1 MKILILTQYFPP
13 EVGASQTRLYE
24 TVKALQRCGL
34 DVEVFTS
41 MPSYPLGEIFD
52 DYKGCFYKK
61 EQIDGIKV
69 YRVWSYAS
77 NDLGQAKRL
86 LSYSSFTGLALTAL
100 AAVKPRPDLLF
111 VESPPLTL
119 GMAGYLLSK
128 AWRCPWILN
137 LSDLWPDSI
146 FALGSMNKESFAGKS
161 LLKLES
167 FLYKKATGITAV
179 TEGMISDLR
188 LKKNV
193 PDEKLFYLPNGAN
206 VEMFYPVQD
215 YHDQKQKKFIYAGR
229 IGKAHGVEVIAKAAA
244 LTKQRRDILYEII
257 GDGPELPNLKKM
269 ICDMRLNNIKIS
281 EPVPLSQMPQKL
293 KDAYAALVTLKA
305 NPLFK
310 GTRPAKMLPPLAA
323 GLPIVYSGA
332 GEGADIIKETC
343 AGVVTPPEDEKEFA
357 KAVIW
362 LAEHPEEAYDMGR
375 RGREYA
381 ERNLDWNVLVKNWFW
396 DVQKRIIKDKG
407 KIKNAEKAL

>member
-1 MKILILTQYFPP
+1 M
-13 EVGASQTRLYE
+13 
-24 TVKALQRCGL
+24 
-34 DVEVFTS
+34 
-41 MPSYPLGEIFD
+41 
-52 DYKGCFYKK
+52 
-61 EQIDGIKV
+61 

-77 NDLGQAKRL
+77 NDLGQGKRL

-100 AAVKPRPDLLF
+100 VVVRSRPDLLF

-119 GMAGYLLSK
+119 GITGYLLSK

-137 LSDLWPDSI
+137 LGDLWPDSI
-146 FALGSMNKESFAGKS
+146 FALGAMNRESLAGKS

-244 LTKQRRDILYEII
+244 LTKHRRDIFYEIV
-257 GDGPELPNLKKM
+257 GDGPELPNLKKLISNM
-269 ICDMRLNNIKIS
+269 ELNNVKIS

-293 KDAYAALVTLKA
+293 KDAYAALVTLKD

-310 GTRPAKMLPPLAA
+310 ATRPAKMLPPLAA
-323 GLPIVYSGA
+323 GIPIVYSGA
-332 GEGADIIKETC
+332 GEGADIIKEIC
-343 AGVVTPPEDEKEFA
+343 AGVVTPPEDEKAFA
-357 KAVIW
+357 EAVIW
-362 LAEHPEEAYDMGR
+362 LAEHPKEAYAMGG
-375 RGREYA
+375 RGRTYA
-381 ERNLDWNVLVKNWFW
+381 EKNLDWNVLVKKWLR
-396 DVQKRIIKDKG
+396 DVQERIIQDKG

>member
-1 MKILILTQYFPP
+1 MKILILTQYFSP

-41 MPSYPLGEIFD
+41 MPSYPRGEIFD
-52 DYKGCFYKK
+52 DYKGYLYKQ
-61 EQIDGIKV
+61 EELEGIKV

-77 NDLGQAKRL
+77 NDLGQGKRL
-86 LSYSSFTGLALTAL
+86 LSYSSFTGLALAAL
-100 AAVKPRPDLLF
+100 AAVRPRPDLLF

-119 GMAGYLLSK
+119 GMTGYLLSK

-137 LSDLWPDSI
+137 LGDLWPDSI

-215 YHDQKQKKFIYAGR
+215 LHNQKQKKFIYAGR
-229 IGKAHGVEVIAKAAA
+229 IGKAHGVEIIAKAAA
-244 LTKQRRDILYEII
+244 LTKHRRDILYEIV
-257 GDGPELPNLKKM
+257 GDGPELPNLKKL
-269 ICDMRLNNIKIS
+269 ISDMELNNVKIS

-310 GTRPAKMLPPLAA
+310 ATRPAKMLPPLAA
-323 GLPIVYSGA
+323 GIPIVYSGA
-332 GEGADIIKETC
+332 GEGADIIKGIC
-343 AGVVTPPEDEKEFA
+343 AGLVTPPEDEKALAE
-357 KAVIW
+357 AVIW
-362 LAEHPEEAYDMGR
+362 LAEHPEEAYAMGR

-381 ERNLDWNVLVKNWFW
+381 EKNLDWNVLVKKWLR
-396 DVQKRIIKDKG
+396 DVQERIIQDKG
-407 KIKNAEKAL
+407 KIKNAEKAF

>member
-146 FALGSMNKESFAGKS
+146 FALGSMKKESFAGKR

-179 TEGMISDLR
+179 TEGMIPDLR
-188 LKKNV
+188 HRKNV
-193 PDEKLFYLPNGAN
+193 PNEKLFYLPNGAN

-215 YHDQKQKKFIYAGR
+215 FHNQKQKRFIYAGR

-244 LTKQRRDILYEII
+244 LTKHRRDIFYEIV
-257 GDGPELPNLKKM
+257 GDGPELPNLKKL
-269 ICDMRLNNIKIS
+269 ISDMELNNVKIS

-293 KDAYAALVTLKA
+293 KDAYAALVTLKD

-310 GTRPAKMLPPLAA
+310 ATRPAKMLPPLAA
-323 GLPIVYSGA
+323 GIPIVYSGA
-332 GEGADIIKETC
+332 GEGADIIKEIC
-343 AGVVTPPEDEKEFA
+343 AGVVTPPEDEKAFA
-357 KAVIW
+357 EAVIW
-362 LAEHPEEAYDMGR
+362 LAEHPKEAYAMGG
-375 RGREYA
+375 RGRTYA
-381 ERNLDWNVLVKNWFW
+381 EKNLDWNVLVKKWLR
-396 DVQKRIIKDKG
+396 DVQERIIQDKG